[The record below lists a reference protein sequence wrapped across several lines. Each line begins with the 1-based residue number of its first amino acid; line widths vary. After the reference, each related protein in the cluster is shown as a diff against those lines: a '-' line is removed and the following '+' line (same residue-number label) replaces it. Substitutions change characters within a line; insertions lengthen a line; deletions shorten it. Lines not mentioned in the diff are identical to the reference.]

1 MSILLRWLLY
11 WTVQWKQV
19 QNCKRFFLKN
29 RKTETA
35 ESERR
40 FIKVQPCA
48 WAGGGFNT
56 LCKLTASP
64 QSADS
69 LCFVFNFFASFLST
83 PYDADLDF
91 PPRLASM
98 HYCTVAV
105 ETKAGCDR
113 CDRAGISLFS
123 GPITILG
130 LQVIRIMS
138 SLVSVHTLAHTG

>member
-19 QNCKRFFLKN
+19 QNCKRFKKKKKG
-29 RKTETA
+29 KTETA

-48 WAGGGFNT
+48 WAGDGFNT
-56 LCKLTASP
+56 LCKLTA
-64 QSADS
+64 S

-98 HYCTVAV
+98 HDCAVAV